1 MNLGSPRR
9 KRYSRSTSGTRRVD
23 AKPNIV
29 LRGIVVKI
37 LLIFTK
43 KTACTINLHQ
53 VLSMAMLYCLA
64 YLY

>member
-1 MNLGSPRR
+1 MNLGSPGR

-29 LRGIVVKI
+29 LRGFGVKM

-53 VLSMAMLYCLA
+53 VLSMAILYCLA